1 MRFFGKGLLRSV
13 LPILKKLGPK
23 EIAGIAKRLDEDD
36 LRTLLLSMDR
46 EKRAKVLVH
55 MDEETLK
62 KVAEAIEP
70 KEFARTLLYLDDHVA
85 ARILRSVPEERRAE
99 IFIRLPSKKQT
110 VYSFLMKY
118 SEDVAGGWMRTDIMK
133 VYPEERV
140 RDVLE
145 KAQGFTGWAE
155 EIYVIAED
163 GTLLGEVPMQLLLGA
178 KRSTKILDIMEGA
191 YHVEATEP
199 VENLTQVFREHRP
212 KAVAVTY
219 RGKLLGVVTA
229 EDVITLIDRI
239 HAKQIARMFSLSDI
253 EHINDPLTRSMKNR
267 TPWLIINLFTEFV
280 VAFFINLFKDTLKNF
295 VVLAILMP
303 IVASE
308 GGNAATQTMAI
319 IVRSMAT
326 GEADKKCLLRI
337 LRKEVVLA
345 FLEGIVVGIVGGI
358 MALVWK
364 GNIMAA
370 IAMALALPLNL
381 LIAAA
386 IGVLIPYMLK
396 ALHIDPASASTV
408 IFTTFTDVCGFAGFL
423 AIATML
429 ANVLPPVWVK

>member
-1 MRFFGKGLLRSV
+1 VRFFGKGLLRSV

-46 EKRAKVLVH
+46 EKRAKVLAH
-55 MDEETLK
+55 MDAGTLRK
-62 KVAEAIEP
+62 ASEALEP

-85 ARILRSVPEERRAE
+85 AQILRSVPENRRAE
-99 IFIRLPSKKQT
+99 IFIRLPSKKQV

-118 SEDVAGGWMRTDIMK
+118 SEDVAGGWMRTDILK
-133 VYPEERV
+133 VFPEERV
-140 RDVLE
+140 RDILE
-145 KAQGFTGWAE
+145 KAQGFAGWAE
-155 EIYVIAED
+155 EVYVVADD
-163 GTLLGEVPMQLLLGA
+163 GTLVGKVPMQLLLGA
-178 KRSTKILDIMEGA
+178 KRTTKVLDIMEGA

-199 VENLTQVFREHRP
+199 VERLVQVFREHRP
-212 KAVAVTY
+212 RAVAVTY
-219 RGKLLGVVTA
+219 RGRLLGVVTA
-229 EDVITLIDRI
+229 EDAVTLMDKL
-239 HAKQIARMFSLSDI
+239 HAKQMARMFMLSDI
-253 EHINDPLTRSMKNR
+253 EHINDPVLRSMKNR
-267 TPWLIINLFTEFV
+267 TPWLIVNLFTEFV
-280 VAFFINLFKDTLKNF
+280 VAFSINLFEDTLKNF

-326 GEADKKCLLRI
+326 GEANKKRLMEI
-337 LRKEVVLA
+337 LRKELVLA
-345 FLEGIVVGIVGGI
+345 VLEGAVVGLVAGI

-370 IAMALALPLNL
+370 IAMALAVPLNL

-386 IGVLIPYMLK
+386 TGVLVPYVLK
-396 ALHIDPASASTV
+396 ALRIDPASASTV
-408 IFTTFTDVCGFAGFL
+408 ILTTFTDVCGFAGFL
-423 AIATML
+423 GIATVL
-429 ANVLPPVWVK
+429 SNVLPPAWVK